1 MTTGEYSQRSVTLSW
16 TATQDIAN
24 NKSTIKWTLKG
35 SGSYSGWV
43 RVSEVRI
50 KIDGS
55 QVFYRDSSHHTD
67 AYNGTQICSGSK
79 TLNHNADGSKSFS
92 ISVEA
97 GIYEWAINKS
107 KSKTFS
113 LNVIPRASSISCG
126 TLTMGSAGT
135 ISVSR
140 ASTSF
145 THTITYLYGTKSGTI
160 CTKSSSTSV
169 SWTPPLDLAHMV
181 PNATFV
187 EWFIPDEQKA
197 IIQIT
202 RDMVHEIFLA
212 NEICP
217 QFISECD
224 ERRIH
229 QDLALGYC
237 ENLIQE
243 LQYIITT
250 LPVNIEK
257 YENITNMIM
266 QEQVLIKGWRKSDNK
281 IRKSILD
288 REKESVTA

>member
-1 MTTGEYSQRSVTLSW
+1 MTR
-16 TATQDIAN
+16 TQCNIFN
-24 NKSTIKWTLKG
+24 PIPPPG
-35 SGSYSGWV
+35 GWV
-43 RVSEVRI
+43 NTEEIMSVLKANRKPSPFEVE
-50 KIDGS
+50 
-55 QVFYRDSSHHTD
+55 HH
-67 AYNGTQICSGSK
+67 AYKVRT
-79 TLNHNADGSKSFS
+79 
-92 ISVEA
+92 
-97 GIYEWAINKS
+97 
-107 KSKTFS
+107 
-113 LNVIPRASSISCG
+113 VI
-126 TLTMGSAGT
+126 T
-135 ISVSR
+135 
-140 ASTSF
+140 
-145 THTITYLYGTKSGTI
+145 
-160 CTKSSSTSV
+160 
-169 SWTPPLDLAHMV
+169 DLALRNFGLKEYEERPKPEAYSKWNQQQKDGYDRCV
-181 PNATFV
+181 KKRRERYEAFV

-229 QDLALGYC
+229 QDLALGHC

-266 QEQVLIKGWRKSDNK
+266 QEQALIKGWRKSDNK
-281 IRKSILD
+281 IRKSILN

>member
-1 MTTGEYSQRSVTLSW
+1 MKKRRERY
-16 TATQDIAN
+16 
-24 NKSTIKWTLKG
+24 
-35 SGSYSGWV
+35 
-43 RVSEVRI
+43 
-50 KIDGS
+50 
-55 QVFYRDSSHHTD
+55 
-67 AYNGTQICSGSK
+67 
-79 TLNHNADGSKSFS
+79 
-92 ISVEA
+92 EA
-97 GIYEWAINKS
+97 
-107 KSKTFS
+107 
-113 LNVIPRASSISCG
+113 
-126 TLTMGSAGT
+126 
-135 ISVSR
+135 
-140 ASTSF
+140 
-145 THTITYLYGTKSGTI
+145 
-160 CTKSSSTSV
+160 
-169 SWTPPLDLAHMV
+169 
-181 PNATFV
+181 FV

-266 QEQVLIKGWRKSDNK
+266 QEQALIKGWRKSDNK
-281 IRKSILD
+281 IRKSILN